1 MKLLSLISRN
11 GALLYENVC
20 CNCFYKLIH
29 RYSYSKSKS
38 KKKKTKNKTGFAVS
52 FVIEYYSL
60 SILSN
65 AILTLWPESVNL
77 LLYMKFC
84 P

>member
-1 MKLLSLISRN
+1 MRMSAVIVFIN
-11 GALLYENVC
+11 
-20 CNCFYKLIH
+20 
-29 RYSYSKSKS
+29 SYIVTAIRKEKEL
-38 KKKKTKNKTGFAVS
+38 KKKKETTKKQTGFAVS

-84 P
+84 PQMQRI

>member
-1 MKLLSLISRN
+1 MRMSAVIVFIN
-11 GALLYENVC
+11 
-20 CNCFYKLIH
+20 
-29 RYSYSKSKS
+29 SYIVTAIRKARV